1 MYNAKEDTCI
11 STVSQHLIA
20 VVLSE
25 MRNDRNW
32 NISLMNFDSI

>member
-1 MYNAKEDTCI
+1 MYNAKKDTRI

-25 MRNDRNW
+25 MRNNRN
-32 NISLMNFDSI
+32 

>member
-25 MRNDRNW
+25 MRNTV
-32 NISLMNFDSI
+32 IEIET